1 MKRVAAL
8 PKTEQD
14 AFASF
19 ILAELESEQRWDSLF
34 AGSQN
39 LLSELAA
46 QAVAEGAE
54 GKTAVLDLDRDF
66 PKN

>member
-19 ILAELESEQRWDSLF
+19 ILAELESEQQWHSLF
-34 AGSQN
+34 AGSQS

-46 QAVAEGAE
+46 RAVAEDAE